1 MIHKSKLVGFLIF
14 SLFLIVNLITLKDYG
29 LSWDYHFH
37 YYGGLFHLG
46 MNVPKVSEKTF
57 IPYSP
62 PDPRL
67 TIEDPFGPFMQI
79 IPTFSQVIL
88 SDSLQLLPFDL
99 AYNLPNAVFGSIGIL
114 IIYFLALDLFGMEVA
129 VLSALFLALHPYYF
143 GYLHNNMK
151 DIPNAAA
158 FACSLWLFYRLIKF
172 KNLKYLILSS
182 LAFAFAFNIKINAVL
197 IPVVCGIYFLLINF
211 KKLLKYPIILTYFI
225 LSPLFALA
233 LWWPFWRNPLEKLL
247 EMPKFYS
254 LNTFNMPVQFFGNI
268 VHSGINIPITY
279 PYVYLAITTPLP
291 MILFFVIGLVFSLF
305 LAISKKPNYIFI
317 LCFFFVPLLRYLS
330 PQTSAIDGIR
340 HFLEVLFPLSI
351 ISALGIKFVFRK
363 LNSKYRILIHA
374 FITVLLVFNIVKYHP
389 YQTSFFN
396 SLIGGIRGASLQFD
410 VDFWGTPQKEA
421 VLWLNKNAPSDSYV
435 HIVMAQSTASL
446 YLRPDLAKYVNSKSI
461 SESDFIV
468 LLNRKSFFDLYQ
480 VNNLPVLKQREAK
493 IVYQKNID
501 GIPLVWVFRK

>member
-1 MIHKSKLVGFLIF
+1 MIQNSKLIGILIF
-14 SLFLIVNLITLKDYG
+14 SFFLIVNLITLKDYG

-67 TIEDPFGPFMQI
+67 TIEDPFGPFISI
-79 IPTFSQVIL
+79 IPTLSQVIL
-88 SDSLQLLPFDL
+88 SDSLKLLPFDL
-99 AYNLPNAVFGSIGIL
+99 AYNLPNAFFGSIGIL
-114 IIYFLALDLFGMEVA
+114 VIYFLALDLFGIEVA

-158 FACSLWLFYRLIKF
+158 FATSLWLFYRLIKY

-182 LAFAFAFNIKINAVL
+182 LAFAFAFNIKINSIL
-197 IPVVCGIYFLLINF
+197 IPVACGIYFLLINF
-211 KKLLKYPIILTYFI
+211 KKSLKYPIILNYFI
-225 LSPLFALA
+225 LSPFFAMA

-254 LNTFNMPVQFFGNI
+254 LNTFNMPVQFFGKI

-291 MILFFVIGLVFSLF
+291 ILLFFVFGLMLSIF
-305 LAISKKPNYIFI
+305 LAFTKKPNYIFI

-330 PQTSAIDGIR
+330 PQTAAIDGIR
-340 HFLEVLFPLSI
+340 HFLEVIYPLSI
-351 ISALGIKFVFRK
+351 ISALGIIFVFRK
-363 LNSKYRILIHA
+363 LTLIYRILIYS
-374 FITVLLVFNIVKYHP
+374 FITVLLVFNIVKFHP

-396 SLIGGIRGASLQFD
+396 SLIGGIRGASANFD
-410 VDFWGTPQKEA
+410 IDFWGTPQKEA
-421 VLWLNKNAPSDSYV
+421 VQWLNQNAPPESYV

-446 YLRPDLAKYVNSKSI
+446 YLRPDLLKNVNTKAI
-461 SESDFIV
+461 ADSDFIV
-468 LLNRKSFFDLYQ
+468 LLNRRSFFDLYQ
-480 VNNLPVLKQREAK
+480 VNNLPVRKQIEAK
-493 IVYQKNID
+493 IVFQKKID